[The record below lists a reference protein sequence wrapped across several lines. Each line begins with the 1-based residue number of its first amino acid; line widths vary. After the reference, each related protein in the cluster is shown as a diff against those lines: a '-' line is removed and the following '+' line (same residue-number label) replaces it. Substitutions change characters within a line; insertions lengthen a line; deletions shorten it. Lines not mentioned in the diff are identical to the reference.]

1 MPDFESGVKRYI
13 KGVATVAV
21 YFPVDWNEKAD
32 ISCRQCR
39 FYRRS
44 SQSCALTSDVIPY
57 PEKHVAPTC
66 PLERSDKT
74 EDKEE

>member
-1 MPDFESGVKRYI
+1 MADFESGVKRYI
-13 KGVATVAV
+13 KGTATVTV

-39 FYRRS
+39 FQRRS
-44 SQSCALTSDVIPY
+44 SQTCALTGDIIPY

-66 PLERSDKT
+66 PLKR
-74 EDKEE
+74 EE